1 MKTFVALAALLLAL
15 TACGSEDDGPTA
27 VDPGPRA
34 SDLPSAAPVP
44 TGPVRTVRLAT
55 VLDTGE
61 GAELCLGPVAESFP
75 PQCSGPAITNW
86 DWDEHGQEMFDEQ
99 DPVRWGTFALTGR
112 WDGTVFE
119 VTDTIPGPLY
129 DAVAPEPSSTPSP
142 AASYSEA
149 ELESV
154 AADLRALPGA
164 QGAFSDG
171 TTVTADVLYDD
182 GTLQSWAD
190 EEYGV
195 GVVLVS
201 SLLVDA

>member
-1 MKTFVALAALLLAL
+1 MKTSVALAALLLTL
-15 TACGSEDDGPTA
+15 TACGSGDDEPTA
-27 VDPGPRA
+27 VDPGPQSA
-34 SDLPSAAPVP
+34 AMPSAAPVP
-44 TGPVRTVRLAT
+44 AGPVRTVRLAT

-75 PQCSGPAITNW
+75 PQCSGLAITNW
-86 DWDEHGQEMFDEQ
+86 DWAEHGQEMFDEQ
-99 DPVRWGTFALTGR
+99 DPVRWGTYAVTGR
-112 WDGTVFE
+112 WDGTAFE

-129 DAVAPEPSSTPSP
+129 DAMAPEPSPTPSP
-142 AASYSEA
+142 AASYSDA

-164 QGAFSDG
+164 QGAASDG

-182 GTLQSWAD
+182 GTLQAWAD
-190 EEYGV
+190 EEYGA

-201 SLLVDA
+201 SLLVED